1 MDFISYNLGP
11 IKIRPFVKV
20 GVYAKKKE
28 NQAGPDTFHISTEL
42 PLKITIPF
50 LWSLFFFFSIA
61 LRLAL
66 TLSHET
72 SPELCFSR
80 LKRCRVELTTFL
92 VPLHQVSISL
102 ISPFI
107 TIISKT

>member
-1 MDFISYNLGP
+1 MDFISYPLGP

-50 LWSLFFFFSIA
+50 LFGHSFLSK
-61 LRLAL
+61 AL

-80 LKRCRVELTTFL
+80 VKRCRVELTTFL